1 MEPLYQQLPEALLP
15 WYQLHARR
23 LPWRADRQP
32 YHVWISEIML
42 QQTRVETV
50 KGYYERFLQTF
61 PTVFALAHASEQQ
74 LLKCWEGLG
83 YYNRARNLQ
92 KAARIV
98 IDQYDGVFPQNYEQ
112 IIRLPGIGPYTAG
125 AIASICFDQPKAA
138 VDGNVLRVISRI
150 CAVHDPVDM
159 PKAKQHVTQQLE
171 SVYPPQAG
179 MFTQSLMELGAL
191 ICTPDGKPKCGDC
204 PAADFCRAKQLGIQT
219 QLPKRMPKQ
228 PRRVEKL
235 TVFILSSGGRLAI
248 CRREEQG
255 LLAGLWQLPNRSG
268 TQTDQ
273 QAMDIVRQWGLR
285 PELLR
290 KSVRRR
296 HVFTHVEWEMT
307 GFYIDCAAQTKRF
320 VWVVAQQLEQAY
332 PLPTAFRLFL
342 ESK

>member
-1 MEPLYQQLPEALLP
+1 MEQLYQKLPEALLP

-42 QQTRVETV
+42 QQTRVEAV
-50 KGYYERFLQTF
+50 KGYYERFLQAF

-98 IDQYDGVFPQNYEQ
+98 IDQYDGVFPQNYEH

-159 PKAKQHVTQQLE
+159 PKVKQQITQQLE
-171 SVYPPQAG
+171 SVYPRQAG

-219 QLPKRMPKQ
+219 QLPKRTPKR

-248 CRREEQG
+248 CRRKEQG
-255 LLAGLWQLPNRSG
+255 LLAGLWQLPNLLG

-285 PELLR
+285 PEMLR

-320 VWVVAQQLEQAY
+320 VWIDAQQLEQAY

-342 ESK
+342 ESE